1 MSNKLTNYIR
11 DSRLELKKVSWPT
24 KKTTTNYTLLV
35 LGVSISMAI
44 FLALI
49 DYLSSLGIEKLIIR

>member
-1 MSNKLTNYIR
+1 MSNKLTDYIR

-24 KKTTTNYTLLV
+24 KKTTVNYTLLV

-49 DYLSSLGIEKLIIR
+49 DYISSLGIEKLIIR

>member
-35 LGVSISMAI
+35 LGVSVGMAI